1 MFLLHNP
8 ILEDRKSMLMGNW
21 SKVLSS
27 YDTGMQGLYGTT
39 KKCFQIRKENSLR
52 LPIEGNICLFIF
64 LLSF

>member
-1 MFLLHNP
+1 
-8 ILEDRKSMLMGNW
+8 MLMGNC
-21 SKVLSS
+21 SKVLSF

-52 LPIEGNICLFIF
+52 LPIEGNICLLIF